1 MRQKYSQEP
10 DDLQEH
16 QEEFDQIYSRYAKAY
31 SIFVKVVP
39 LWMKWITSV
48 LPHIRGDRV
57 LEISFGTGDLFL
69 EYADDYQTIGLD
81 YNSDLIHL
89 TGAKLANHQIFVP
102 LVQGDVAYLPF
113 PNNWFDTVI
122 STMAYSSY
130 PDGEAAAN
138 EIYRIIKPGG
148 RFLLMDVNYPKN
160 NNLLGNLMVRFWM
173 LVGDI
178 VRDINSL
185 LLKTGFAVDD
195 REVGGFGSTHLYI
208 AEK

>member
-10 DDLQEH
+10 DDIQKH

-39 LWMKWITSV
+39 PWMKWITSV

-81 YNSDLIHL
+81 YNSDLIQL
-89 TGAKLANHQIFVP
+89 TKAKLASQQIFVP
-102 LVQGDVAYLPF
+102 LVQGDVTYLPF
-113 PNNWFDTVI
+113 PDNWFDTVI

-138 EIYRIIKPGG
+138 AIYRIIKPGG
-148 RFLLMDVNYPKN
+148 RFLLMDVNYPKD

-185 LLKTGFAVDD
+185 LLKTGFTVDD